1 MNHASSSSIDVNA
14 QSKNNIVSTLK
25 KLSKTI
31 MITSANIITDVAPF
45 LVLLNLR
52 KFWNMKTWAY
62 LTIANQVNNFHH
74 QKKQSIYTEN
84 LLLL

>member
-14 QSKNNIVSTLK
+14 QSKNNIVSTFK

-31 MITSANIITDVAPF
+31 MITRANIITDVAPF

-52 KFWNMKTWAY
+52 KF
-62 LTIANQVNNFHH
+62 
-74 QKKQSIYTEN
+74 
-84 LLLL
+84 